1 MHYSFKHKQL
11 KFKYFFTRDAHAQI
25 YFVANHQK
33 ICASVAI
40 L

>member
-11 KFKYFFTRDAHAQI
+11 KFKYFFATDAQI

-33 ICASVAI
+33 ICASVCI
-40 L
+40 TG